1 MEHVK
6 KREEI
11 SKEFTWA
18 LEDLYQDQAAWS
30 EDLEKIRKLAQELY
44 SCKGTLVEGAENLK
58 KALNFY
64 SELNQRFEKAYVYAN
79 QLLRNEPH
87 LKYFPYENVFIND
100 FFVYFSFPIFPLYKR
115 DLLL

>member
-30 EDLEKIRKLAQELY
+30 DIPAKERLWKVQKI
-44 SCKGTLVEGAENLK
+44 
-58 KALNFY
+58 
-64 SELNQRFEKAYVYAN
+64 
-79 QLLRNEPH
+79 
-87 LKYFPYENVFIND
+87 
-100 FFVYFSFPIFPLYKR
+100 
-115 DLLL
+115 

>member
-30 EDLEKIRKLAQELY
+30 EDLEKIRKLAQKLY
-44 SCKGTLVEGAENLK
+44 SCKGRLWKVQK
-58 KALNFY
+58 
-64 SELNQRFEKAYVYAN
+64 
-79 QLLRNEPH
+79 
-87 LKYFPYENVFIND
+87 I
-100 FFVYFSFPIFPLYKR
+100 
-115 DLLL
+115 

>member
-44 SCKGTLVEGAENLK
+44 SCKGNGLWKVQK
-58 KALNFY
+58 
-64 SELNQRFEKAYVYAN
+64 
-79 QLLRNEPH
+79 
-87 LKYFPYENVFIND
+87 I
-100 FFVYFSFPIFPLYKR
+100 
-115 DLLL
+115 

>member
-30 EDLEKIRKLAQELY
+30 EDLEKIRKTGTGAVFLQR
-44 SCKGTLVEGAENLK
+44 TLVK
-58 KALNFY
+58 VQK
-64 SELNQRFEKAYVYAN
+64 
-79 QLLRNEPH
+79 
-87 LKYFPYENVFIND
+87 I
-100 FFVYFSFPIFPLYKR
+100 
-115 DLLL
+115 

>member
-30 EDLEKIRKLAQELY
+30 EDLEKIRKLHR
-44 SCKGTLVEGAENLK
+44 SCIPAKERLWKVQK
-58 KALNFY
+58 
-64 SELNQRFEKAYVYAN
+64 
-79 QLLRNEPH
+79 
-87 LKYFPYENVFIND
+87 I
-100 FFVYFSFPIFPLYKR
+100 
-115 DLLL
+115 

>member
-30 EDLEKIRKLAQELY
+30 EDLEKTENWHR
-44 SCKGTLVEGAENLK
+44 SCVPAKERLWKVQK
-58 KALNFY
+58 
-64 SELNQRFEKAYVYAN
+64 
-79 QLLRNEPH
+79 
-87 LKYFPYENVFIND
+87 I
-100 FFVYFSFPIFPLYKR
+100 
-115 DLLL
+115 

>member
-30 EDLEKIRKLAQELY
+30 EDPKTGTEAVFLQRNACGRCRKSE
-44 SCKGTLVEGAENLK
+44 KGTEFL
-58 KALNFY
+58 
-64 SELNQRFEKAYVYAN
+64 Q
-79 QLLRNEPH
+79 
-87 LKYFPYENVFIND
+87 
-100 FFVYFSFPIFPLYKR
+100 
-115 DLLL
+115 

>member
-30 EDLEKIRKLAQELY
+30 EDLEKITTVADAMNYLTEHQA
-44 SCKGTLVEGAENLK
+44 
-58 KALNFY
+58 
-64 SELNQRFEKAYVYAN
+64 
-79 QLLRNEPH
+79 
-87 LKYFPYENVFIND
+87 
-100 FFVYFSFPIFPLYKR
+100 
-115 DLLL
+115 

>member
-30 EDLEKIRKLAQELY
+30 EDLEKIRKLAQEL
-44 SCKGTLVEGAENLK
+44 
-58 KALNFY
+58 
-64 SELNQRFEKAYVYAN
+64 
-79 QLLRNEPH
+79 
-87 LKYFPYENVFIND
+87 
-100 FFVYFSFPIFPLYKR
+100 
-115 DLLL
+115 

>member
-64 SELNQRFEKAYVYAN
+64 KSASASGYGKWRKPEMFRAGTGADESGQ
-79 QLLRNEPH
+79 
-87 LKYFPYENVFIND
+87 
-100 FFVYFSFPIFPLYKR
+100 
-115 DLLL
+115 

>member
-30 EDLEKIRKLAQELY
+30 EDLEKIRKLAQELFLQRNACGRCRK
-44 SCKGTLVEGAENLK
+44 SEKGTEFL
-58 KALNFY
+58 
-64 SELNQRFEKAYVYAN
+64 Q
-79 QLLRNEPH
+79 
-87 LKYFPYENVFIND
+87 
-100 FFVYFSFPIFPLYKR
+100 
-115 DLLL
+115 

>member
-1 MEHVK
+1 MLK

-44 SCKGTLVEGAENLK
+44 SCKGTLVEGAEK
-58 KALNFY
+58 
-64 SELNQRFEKAYVYAN
+64 SEKGTE
-79 QLLRNEPH
+79 
-87 LKYFPYENVFIND
+87 
-100 FFVYFSFPIFPLYKR
+100 IFTVN
-115 DLLL
+115 

>member
-30 EDLEKIRKLAQELY
+30 EDLEKIRKWPWSWS
-44 SCKGTLVEGAENLK
+44 SCHA
-58 KALNFY
+58 
-64 SELNQRFEKAYVYAN
+64 
-79 QLLRNEPH
+79 
-87 LKYFPYENVFIND
+87 
-100 FFVYFSFPIFPLYKR
+100 
-115 DLLL
+115 